1 MTWLNWKGV
10 KEKEKNGIEWKSSFF
25 YFPLLLHNL
34 SSNTEWVQGSTHE
47 WGSIR
52 KEKIVL

>member
-1 MTWLNWKGV
+1 MIKLKRCEGKGKKMALN
-10 KEKEKNGIEWKSSFF
+10 ENHLFF

-34 SSNTEWVQGSTHE
+34 SSNTEWAQGSTHE

-52 KEKIVL
+52 KEKIVQ